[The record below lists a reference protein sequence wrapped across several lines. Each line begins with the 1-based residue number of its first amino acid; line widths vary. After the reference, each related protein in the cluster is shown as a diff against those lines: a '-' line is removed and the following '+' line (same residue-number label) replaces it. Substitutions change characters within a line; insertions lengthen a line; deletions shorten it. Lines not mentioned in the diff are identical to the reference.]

1 MTRRSTRLSLSLAI
15 VKLAEFPAPDGRPDI
30 SASRVSFFE
39 PHDGIGQPRPHLR
52 APSGSA
58 ARPPAGAFGEM
69 HTKRLHG
76 TAERRSVRR
85 TRSLESE
92 PAGLPSESGGART
105 PRCALRRIHWAILP
119 ARLENY
125 PSGSISCQGDGR
137 G

>member
-105 PRCALRRIHWAILP
+105 GGCVRIAQPPAGSLGELP
-119 ARLENY
+119 IRVY
-125 PSGSISCQGDGR
+125 FMPG
-137 G
+137 